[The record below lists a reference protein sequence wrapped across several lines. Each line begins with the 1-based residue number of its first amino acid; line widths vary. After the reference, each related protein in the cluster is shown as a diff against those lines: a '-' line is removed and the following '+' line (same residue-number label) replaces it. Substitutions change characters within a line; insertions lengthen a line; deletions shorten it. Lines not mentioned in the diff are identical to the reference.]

1 MLNRQ
6 VIVYNI
12 RILAS
17 RKVQMIKITPHQID
31 TTQQKISPSKFP
43 ILSYFTLGMSKL
55 LKTI

>member
-31 TTQQKISPSKFP
+31 TTQQKNLPIKISYSF
-43 ILSYFTLGMSKL
+43 LFHLGDVQTS
-55 LKTI
+55 